1 MEINPIPAKT
11 YPYKLDPFQRKS
23 IDCLERK
30 ESVLVS
36 AHTSAGKTAIAEYAI
51 AMSLRDHQRV
61 VYTSP
66 IKALS
71 NQKYRDLEQEFSDVG
86 LMTGDVTINPNAT
99 VLVMTTEILRSM
111 LYKGSDILR
120 EVAWVIYDEI
130 HYMRDKERGVV
141 WEESIILLPDSVR
154 FVFLSATIPNA
165 RDFASWIAK
174 IHNQKVNVVYTEYRP
189 VPLQHYLF
197 PVGGD
202 GLFLV
207 IDDKGNFREQNFS
220 KALAGLGMNTLE
232 MQVNEDKKKRP
243 KKPTEDL
250 QRIVTLVMERNLDP
264 VIVFSFSKKDCENY
278 ALQMAKMDFTSA
290 DEKKLIADVR
300 LEGGFHVDLQERD
313 LLAEQRRSQP
323 SAGEERAAAVGAR
336 RGNSPRRSAA
346 HHQGDHRD
354 SLPGGTAE
362 DPFRDGDLRH
372 GHQHACE
379 DVHFH
384 VAAEVRRLGV
394 PHDYIRRVHSDVRP
408 RGPSQQGREG
418 NRHPDRGRGQPER
431 WHQTHPHRQGGPVVQ
446 LVPSRVGESHSC
458 DVATTCC

>member
-1 MEINPIPAKT
+1 MNPIPAKT
-11 YPYKLDPFQRKS
+11 YPYQLDPFQRKS

-61 VYTSP
+61 IYTSP

-86 LMTGDVTINPNAT
+86 LMTGDVTISPNAS

-165 RDFASWIAK
+165 RDFAGWIAQ
-174 IHNQKVNVVYTEYRP
+174 IHNQTVNVVYTEYRP

-197 PVGGD
+197 PTGGD

-207 IDDKGNFREQNFS
+207 IDDKGQFREQNFAR
-220 KALAGLGMNTLE
+220 ALSAQGLTTLE
-232 MQVNEDKKKRP
+232 SQVLEDKKRRG
-243 KKPTEDL
+243 KKPTDDL
-250 QRIVTLVMERNLDP
+250 QRIVSLVMERNLDP
-264 VIVFSFSKKDCENY
+264 LIVFSFSKKDCEAY
-278 ALQMAKMDFTSA
+278 ALLLAKMDFTSA
-290 DEKKLIADVR
+290 DEKKLIGEVG
-300 LEGGFHVDLQERD
+300 LQVTCSLDL
-313 LLAEQRRSQP
+313 
-323 SAGEERAAAVGAR
+323 
-336 RGNSPRRSAA
+336 
-346 HHQGDHRD
+346 
-354 SLPGGTAE
+354 
-362 DPFRDGDLRH
+362 
-372 GHQHACE
+372 
-379 DVHFH
+379 
-384 VAAEVRRLGV
+384 
-394 PHDYIRRVHSDVRP
+394 
-408 RGPSQQGREG
+408 
-418 NRHPDRGRGQPER
+418 
-431 WHQTHPHRQGGPVVQ
+431 
-446 LVPSRVGESHSC
+446 
-458 DVATTCC
+458 

>member
-1 MEINPIPAKT
+1 MVFGASFVSRVDYDMSRDNVEVNPIPAKT
-11 YPYKLDPFQRKS
+11 YTYKLDPFQRKS

-61 VYTSP
+61 IYTSP

-111 LYKGSDILR
+111 LYRGSDILR

-141 WEESIILLPDSVR
+141 WEESIILLPDSVH

-165 RDFASWIAK
+165 RDFAGWIAK
-174 IHNQKVNVVYTEYRP
+174 IHHQKVNVVYTEYRP

-207 IDDKGNFREQNFS
+207 IDDKGKFREQNFT
-220 KALAGLGMNTLE
+220 KALAGLGMSTLE
-232 MQVNEDKKKRP
+232 AQVNEDKKKKQ

-250 QRIVTLVMERNLDP
+250 QRIVSLVMERNLDP
-264 VIVFSFSKKDCENY
+264 VIVFSFSKRDCEAY
-278 ALQMAKMDFTSA
+278 ALLMAKMDFTNA
-290 DEKKLIADVR
+290 DEKKLISEVLPNR
-300 LEGGFHVDLQERD
+300 VDD
-313 LLAEQRRSQP
+313 
-323 SAGEERAAAVGAR
+323 
-336 RGNSPRRSAA
+336 
-346 HHQGDHRD
+346 D
-354 SLPGGTAE
+354 
-362 DPFRDGDLRH
+362 
-372 GHQHACE
+372 
-379 DVHFH
+379 
-384 VAAEVRRLGV
+384 
-394 PHDYIRRVHSDVRP
+394 
-408 RGPSQQGREG
+408 
-418 NRHPDRGRGQPER
+418 
-431 WHQTHPHRQGGPVVQ
+431 
-446 LVPSRVGESHSC
+446 
-458 DVATTCC
+458 